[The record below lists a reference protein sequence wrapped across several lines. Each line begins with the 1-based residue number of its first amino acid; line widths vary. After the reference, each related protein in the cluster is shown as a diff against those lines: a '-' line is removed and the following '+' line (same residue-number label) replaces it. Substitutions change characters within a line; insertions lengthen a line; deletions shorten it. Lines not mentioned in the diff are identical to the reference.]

1 MSLEEMDEL
10 YNKAQNSLAH
20 LTSKFMRS
28 RLSKKERIDFLHN
41 LEEEPSIY
49 ILNRINKI
57 ALDNEDYETCEAIKI
72 YANEKDILI
81 E

>member
-1 MSLEEMDEL
+1 MSLEEMNEL
-10 YNKAQNSLAH
+10 YNKAQNSLAD
-20 LTSKFMRS
+20 LTSKFIRS
-28 RLSKKERIDFLHN
+28 RLSKKERIEFLHN
-41 LEEEPSIY
+41 LEEQPSVY

-57 ALDNEDYETCEAIKI
+57 ALDNEDYETCEAIRI